1 MYILFKL
8 YKQVE
13 QPWLIT
19 GGRRCLIRSSV
30 AAAAAVLQRREVEV
44 RHGLLLL
51 RLDHGRRRLAPV
63 PAHVPA
69 ERLAHG
75 ELEPADGAL
84 VRPRPAV
91 PLAGRRRRVAE
102 QPRVAGAVAAERLE
116 RREPLPAR
124 LALEHA
130 LRRHL
135 LPPPAA
141 AARRRRG
148 GRRQREQR
156 VGVHPE
162 ALHLLALL
170 GFLPRE
176 RHQMITI
183 GLSSLALLL
192 ILSQRRRIRNEKNS
206 ALSVGI

>member
-116 RREPLPAR
+116 RREQLPAR

-130 LRRHL
+130 LRRHRL
-135 LPPPAA
+135 PAA

-156 VGVHPE
+156 VGVHPK
-162 ALHLLALL
+162 ALHLPVLL
-170 GFLPRE
+170 RSLPRE
-176 RHQMITI
+176 RHQMISRL
-183 GLSSLALLL
+183 G
-192 ILSQRRRIRNEKNS
+192 
-206 ALSVGI
+206 